1 MHLQSD
7 ANTQK
12 QLSPH
17 EEYIVDTLL
26 HCAANYDPSRRNITP
41 DTVRPCEAG
50 RQGET
55 LIVPITLLDV
65 ESLSQLRVT
74 IPKDLR
80 SSQSRETA
88 WKTISEV
95 QRRMPDGIPLLDP
108 IESMNITDS
117 GFVELVEVYGFLKP
131 LQLLFTPCLT
141 PLENRSHGEEALHK
155 SFAQ

>member
-1 MHLQSD
+1 M
-7 ANTQK
+7 
-12 QLSPH
+12 
-17 EEYIVDTLL
+17 
-26 HCAANYDPSRRNITP
+26 
-41 DTVRPCEAG
+41 
-50 RQGET
+50 
-55 LIVPITLLDV
+55 

-88 WKTISEV
+88 WKTVSEV